1 MPASTTVPSHS
12 AILERLTRLHPKII
26 DLSLGRIERL
36 LASLGN
42 PERAIPAVIHIAGT
56 NGKGSVAA
64 TLDAMLR
71 AAGLTAHLYTSPH
84 LVRFNER
91 IRLNGADITDDE
103 LVAALG
109 RCEAANAGQPITFFE
124 ITTAAAFIAFAR
136 APADAV
142 VLETGLG
149 GRLDATNVLA
159 KPLLTVITPVS
170 LDHQHYLGDTL
181 AAIAAEKAGILKAG
195 VPCVVARQ
203 LPDALATITARA
215 AQVGAPLI
223 REGIDFTAEADGA
236 ELVFRMADA
245 ETLRLPMPSLAGQ
258 HQVQNAGLALA
269 AIEIANRSGLSV
281 SPAARRQGMAT
292 VRWPARLQ
300 RLHGRLAQRLGG
312 QFELWLDGGH
322 NPGAG
327 EVLAVQAARWADRPL
342 DLVVGMLGTK
352 DNAGFLRPLQ
362 PFVRRVRTVPI
373 PGEAAALDAET
384 LATIARGEG
393 FAVEPASGIE
403 SALDDLAGAGAV
415 GPARVLICGSLY
427 LAGRVLAA
435 DG

>member
-1 MPASTTVPSHS
+1 MPAPTAAPSHS
-12 AILERLTRLHPKII
+12 AILERLTRLHPKLI

-42 PERAIPAVIHIAGT
+42 PERALPAVIHISGT

-84 LVRFNER
+84 LVSFNER
-91 IRLNGADITDDE
+91 IRLNGADIADDA
-103 LVAALG
+103 LSAALAL
-109 RCEAANAGQPITFFE
+109 CEAANAGQPITFFE
-124 ITTAAAFIAFAR
+124 ITTAAAFMAFAR

-149 GRLDATNVLA
+149 GRLDATNVLER
-159 KPLLTVITPVS
+159 PLLTVITPIS

-181 AAIAAEKAGILKAG
+181 AAIAGEKAGILKAG
-195 VPCVVARQ
+195 VPCVLARQ
-203 LPDALATITARA
+203 LPEALAAIAGRA
-215 AQVGAPLI
+215 ASVGAPLI

-236 ELVFRMADA
+236 DLVFRMAGA
-245 ETLRLPMPSLAGQ
+245 KTLRLPLPILAGA

-269 AIEIANRSGLSV
+269 AVKIANRSGLSV
-281 SPAARRQGMAT
+281 SHAARGEGLAT
-292 VRWPARLQ
+292 VRWPGRLQ
-300 RLHGRLAQRLGG
+300 HLRGRLAQRLGDR
-312 QFELWLDGGH
+312 FELWLDGGH

-352 DNAGFLRPLQ
+352 DNAGFLRPLR
-362 PFVRRVRTVPI
+362 PFARRVRTVPI
-373 PGEAAALDAET
+373 AGEAAALDAET
-384 LATIARGEG
+384 LAAIARHQGL
-393 FAVEPASGIE
+393 PAEAAASVE
-403 SALDDLAGAGAV
+403 SALDELAGLSPGEA
-415 GPARVLICGSLY
+415 ARVLICGSLY